1 MKKLL
6 YLGDDN
12 EEEDDKSKELFVS
25 GTDII
30 EIDDNLAGENYA
42 LDKGIDFFP
51 PIYHPCKG
59 LLGVSCV

>member
-12 EEEDDKSKELFVS
+12 EEEDDKSKELFDS

-30 EIDDNLAGENYA
+30 EIDDNLAGDNYA
-42 LDKGIDFFP
+42 LDKGIDFFL

-59 LLGVSCV
+59 L